1 MEREEIK
8 EEKEKGGE
16 GGKVGGEERGGR
28 GNEAGAALG
37 SWRVRSD
44 GKRDEGKRSE
54 NLNIDQTESVFLWNG
69 RLKGRGVLGKGSI
82 HQQLLS

>member
-16 GGKVGGEERGGR
+16 GGRVGGEERGGR
-28 GNEAGAALG
+28 GREAGAALG

-44 GKRDEGKRSE
+44 G
-54 NLNIDQTESVFLWNG
+54 
-69 RLKGRGVLGKGSI
+69 
-82 HQQLLS
+82 

>member
-1 MEREEIK
+1 MNKITAVWFLRYGQGGMENSVEEEWRQWNEMEREEIK

-44 GKRDEGKRSE
+44 G
-54 NLNIDQTESVFLWNG
+54 
-69 RLKGRGVLGKGSI
+69 
-82 HQQLLS
+82 